1 MRWFQLSGGASSA
14 QAERIVK
21 LFGVGLAS
29 AVLVEATVV
38 RMVLVP
44 ATMGL
49 LGDANWWLPKWLDR
63 LLPKISVEGH
73 ALEPVEVETA

>member
-1 MRWFQLSGGASSA
+1 MLFRSESDRL
-14 QAERIVK
+14 VK

-29 AVLVEATVV
+29 AVLVDATIV
-38 RMVLVP
+38 RMLLVP
-44 ATMGL
+44 ATMEL

-73 ALEPVEVETA
+73 ALEPAEVETV